1 LKTAQVILRGLD
13 EAKRRR
19 PGFVAGESLALSNGQ
34 SWTFTLPRVCLEPEL
49 HDGATI
55 LMPRFRFGAA
65 PVKEDEIF
73 AHVVSQVAEMVA
85 TTQDSASL
93 LLALMDLSVISLTRG
108 YVLTVDEVHAL
119 ILPGV
124 EDLAGLVRRISDLK
138 QILFHR
144 PVRLFEEAKAR
155 MPYVNQAGYDLAT
168 DAARAG
174 LN

>member
-1 LKTAQVILRGLD
+1 METTHTILKGLH

-19 PGFVAGESLALSNGQ
+19 PGFVAGESLALNNGQ

-49 HDGATI
+49 HDGATV
-55 LMPRFRFGAA
+55 LMPRFRFSAA
-65 PVKEDEIF
+65 PMKEDDIF
-73 AHVVSQVAEMVA
+73 AHIVSQLADMSV

-119 ILPGV
+119 VLPGV

-138 QILFHR
+138 QILFHT
-144 PVRLFEEAKAR
+144 PVRLFEEAKAK
-155 MPYVNQAGYDLAT
+155 MPYHNQQGYDIAT
-168 DAARAG
+168 AAARAG